1 MPRAQAGIDY
11 RPRRQ
16 QAYPGYP
23 LRYYGRH
30 QGFHNY
36 YYPRHYDQDPRL
48 GRGPE
53 GPWPAC
59 GNWDEA
65 DEDDDSED
73 QEDEIYEQ
81 AMFDLRARGYSQEQ
95 AVEILRRQR
104 PQIGGAGAA
113 PAADPQYDDAP
124 PEHAENDGPLRRAPS
139 PPPPPPAL
147 SQEDPRLPSR
157 GVQWTDP
164 VILYTADAFATHLMT
179 VTLNNPHP
187 PAVTLAAEIHDIAV
201 QKQAERDPETE
212 PADVVQQ
219 AMTTKDLEHVSDG
232 PRGGTWVIKATRE
245 DVLAALWELP
255 KSTWMLLGDTVVFG
269 RAFGEGEQGTA
280 KLALDATDNASA
292 KQAMKAHPFE
302 ENRMLATEELLCL
315 LSSCPGISNQVFEI
329 AGVGCD
335 SLSLLSTLSL
345 HKQAQRR

>member
-1 MPRAQAGIDY
+1 MPRAQAGMDY

-16 QAYPGYP
+16 QAYPAYP
-23 LRYYGRH
+23 VRYYGRY

-36 YYPRHYDQDPRL
+36 YYPRHYGHHPRL

-59 GNWDEA
+59 ENWDEA
-65 DEDDDSED
+65 DEDDDPED

-95 AVEILRRQR
+95 AAEILRRQR
-104 PQIGGAGAA
+104 PQIGEAGAA

-124 PEHAENDGPLRRAPS
+124 PEYAENDAPLRRAPS
-139 PPPPPPAL
+139 PPPSPPVL

-157 GVQWTDP
+157 GVPWTDP
-164 VILYTADAFATHLMT
+164 VILYTSDAFATHLMT

-187 PAVTLAAEIHDIAV
+187 PAVTLAAEIHDIAM

-212 PADVVQQ
+212 AADVVQQ
-219 AMTTKDLEHVSDG
+219 AMTTKALEHVSDG
-232 PRGGTWVIKATRE
+232 PRGGIWVIKATRE

-255 KSTWMLLGDTVVFG
+255 KSTWMLLGG
-269 RAFGEGEQGTA
+269 
-280 KLALDATDNASA
+280 
-292 KQAMKAHPFE
+292 
-302 ENRMLATEELLCL
+302 
-315 LSSCPGISNQVFEI
+315 
-329 AGVGCD
+329 GVGAREGHVYV
-335 SLSLLSTLSL
+335 L
-345 HKQAQRR
+345 HPPEKKTETPAKRDRGVRKGLRGRRARDGEAGAGRDRQREREAGNEGSPVRGEPAARNREAAMPAQQQSG